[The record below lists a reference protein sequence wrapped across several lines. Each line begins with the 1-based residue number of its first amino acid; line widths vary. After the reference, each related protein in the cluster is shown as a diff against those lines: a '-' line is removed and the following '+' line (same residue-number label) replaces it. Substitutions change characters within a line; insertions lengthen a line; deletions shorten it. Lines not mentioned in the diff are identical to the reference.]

1 MSQYIHKMA
10 TGIIVRSCETRVLLR
25 FFGRRLI
32 FTNLQLVSTHMT
44 RKSGPYLEY
53 NPEMDVEYLGNQ
65 ATSDEQSET
74 LHFSKYC
81 QVPARVIP
89 DIFPFIVKSDGTRLE
104 TV

>member
-1 MSQYIHKMA
+1 MA
-10 TGIIVRSCETRVLLR
+10 TGIIVRSCGTRVQSR

-32 FTNLQLVSTHMT
+32 FSNLVSTDMT

-53 NPEMDVEYLGNQ
+53 NPEMDVEYLGNR

-81 QVPARVIP
+81 QLPARVIP
-89 DIFPFIVKSDGTRLE
+89 DIFPFVVKSDGTRLA
-104 TV
+104 TA